1 MPPERPPAG
10 PVAVAGA
17 SAADN
22 DKLDGISDSISQ
34 LQSAV
39 ELLSQ
44 NVAKLSQRRRRS
56 HHPASNVSNA
66 TPDASDGS
74 PYPSGIFQSASSLVT
89 IGSGVDAGDGSLS
102 PRPTEGYNTASTVY

>member
-1 MPPERPPAG
+1 M
-10 PVAVAGA
+10 
-17 SAADN
+17 
-22 DKLDGISDSISQ
+22 
-34 LQSAV
+34 